1 MKLLHIE
8 NKLAE
13 LFRMKSRKRTAT
25 LKRPK
30 SKESPK
36 LPAKEA
42 SSRPPK

>member
-30 SKESPK
+30 AKETHKVPEK
-36 LPAKEA
+36 EAPGRPAK
-42 SSRPPK
+42 